1 MKAKTQQ
8 MKKNPDLSSY
18 TRKYDEEEMNLYDK
32 SLRIEKST
40 KNKEDKGSKQRDSRS
55 YMLEEVDN
63 EESSEES
70 SGMSSGL
77 GSIAPL
83 PKAPVVLRMDDQV
96 ADQAARPRRHM
107 ALDARK
113 RALFIGRKS
122 NSQNQVRNEVL
133 KEEIKK
139 TRFENEQQIFNI
151 DLNVFQDLSPEG

>member
-18 TRKYDEEEMNLYDK
+18 MKKYDEEEMNLYDK
-32 SLRIEKST
+32 SLRMEKSI
-40 KNKEDKGSKQRDSRS
+40 KNQEDKGSKQRDSRS
-55 YMLEEVDN
+55 YLVEAVDD

-83 PKAPVVLRMDDQV
+83 PDAPVVLGIDGRG
-96 ADQAARPRRHM
+96 ANQAARPRGQIAHG
-107 ALDARK
+107 ARK

-133 KEEIKK
+133 REEIKN
-139 TRFENEQQIFNI
+139 TRFENEQ
-151 DLNVFQDLSPEG
+151 